1 MIGLAIFFTMNDTEV
16 VRKAI
21 ESVFECKEL
30 DLETK
35 TIIKEHLELTI
46 PKRPYREDENDTFDG
61 NWKIRCPRCNRML
74 MRRVTKDDSSI
85 PHVYNYTNNCI
96 CGQRLDRS
104 YENVLELD
112 TMAKS

>member
-1 MIGLAIFFTMNDTEV
+1 MNDEELV
-16 VRKAI
+16 KKAI
-21 ESVFECKEL
+21 ESVIYAKEL

-35 TIIKEHLELTI
+35 MIIKEHLEMTI
-46 PKRPYREDENDTFDG
+46 AKRPYREDENDTFDG
-61 NWKIRCPRCNRML
+61 NWILRCPRCNRML
-74 MRRVTKDDSSI
+74 MKRVTKHDSSI
-85 PHVYNYTNNCI
+85 PHVYNYTNTCI